1 MLYLSMIHDLY
12 DISIVAYKTG
22 IRQTVNLILD
32 TVRLAMTQQKRWP
45 RWEKRRGCCCFR
57 FRQVGQMPARADRQS
72 RRCNATIPCHS
83 RKSRSPA

>member
-45 RWEKRRGCCCFR
+45 RWTKPSLLLFSVQAG
-57 FRQVGQMPARADRQS
+57 GI
-72 RRCNATIPCHS
+72 NAS
-83 RKSRSPA
+83 SGG